1 MFVIMPIEKSRL
13 GVMFCYDDPRVVI
26 TPHPINT
33 DLKNNPVVSDRDV
46 FLFDGALFYYPG
58 GKKVVKKP
66 RKSVIAQ
73 QEREKLYEEFKTQ
86 AMQDLIDE
94 LEIMEERGGRD

>member
-1 MFVIMPIEKSRL
+1 VK
-13 GVMFCYDDPRVVI
+13 
-26 TPHPINT
+26 T

-46 FLFDGALFYYPG
+46 FLFDGVLFYYPG

-73 QEREKLYEEFKTQ
+73 QEREKLYEEFKSQ
-86 AMQDLIDE
+86 AMQELIDE
-94 LEIMEERGGRD
+94 LESMEEIGGRY